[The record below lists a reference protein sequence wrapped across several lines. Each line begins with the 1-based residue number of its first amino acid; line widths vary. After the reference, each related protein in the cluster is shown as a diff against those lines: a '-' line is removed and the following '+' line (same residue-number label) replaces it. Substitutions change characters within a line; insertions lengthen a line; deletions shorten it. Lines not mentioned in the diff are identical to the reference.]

1 MALPKQLL
9 GDLREGIEYWKQKQE
24 ALDGIKVSIWNHSVK
39 FWDNWRLTNS
49 KEFVKKKI
57 MI

>member
-24 ALDGIKVSIWNHSVK
+24 ALDGIKVSI
-39 FWDNWRLTNS
+39 
-49 KEFVKKKI
+49 
-57 MI
+57 